1 MKDKWCKKITLPDGR
16 TVSGAAARNVL
27 ISQYGGMDKI
37 LHDVAISAATEAL
50 NRASEILNP
59 PSTKLR
65 LVK

>member
-1 MKDKWCKKITLPDGR
+1 MKDKWCQKITLSDGR

-27 ISQYGGMDKI
+27 ISKYGGMDKI
-37 LHDVAISAATEAL
+37 LHDVAINAATEAL
-50 NRASEILNP
+50 NKAGEILNP